1 MPGYVLDGAGVVD
14 LPHQPLAVTVD
25 ATTVTVQ
32 VQAMTPEGAPEAS
45 ALYPK
50 PGFLVLPRVTHEIV
64 VAARPG
70 GGAVVFPQ
78 GTVLQATIGVDSSRS
93 ADPDRAELT
102 PLDVS
107 GLHHVELA
115 TIAPAGERLAVTA
128 RKTVVDVPLSD
139 LGARARSAARGA
151 LGVDRLPE
159 ARRLRVEVDID
170 TTMSMLPLIEDGSVR
185 AAVDVLTGITAVI
198 GIREE
203 LQVNLIGRSSR
214 SLPVVELRHVADQVQ
229 AQLDAAPL
237 GVGFRSAEIDRSSCT
252 TPTLVFTV
260 TDALPADHAGTGVP
274 GVRRRPVILC
284 ADTSD
289 TAAGSGTAVPPAG
302 EMAGTDSAWLSSPE
316 KLFATVTSLVAGLS
330 ATPESEGARR

>member
-1 MPGYVLDGAGVVD
+1 
-14 LPHQPLAVTVD
+14 
-25 ATTVTVQ
+25 
-32 VQAMTPEGAPEAS
+32 
-45 ALYPK
+45 
-50 PGFLVLPRVTHEIV
+50 
-64 VAARPG
+64 
-70 GGAVVFPQ
+70 
-78 GTVLQATIGVDSSRS
+78 
-93 ADPDRAELT
+93 
-102 PLDVS
+102 
-107 GLHHVELA
+107 
-115 TIAPAGERLAVTA
+115 
-128 RKTVVDVPLSD
+128 
-139 LGARARSAARGA
+139 
-151 LGVDRLPE
+151 
-159 ARRLRVEVDID
+159 VDID

-237 GVGFRSAEIDRSSCT
+237 GVGFRSAEIDRSSYN

-260 TDALPADHAGTGVP
+260 TDALPADHTGTGVP

-284 ADTSD
+284 ADTSA
-289 TAAGSGTAVPPAG
+289 AAGLGTAVPPTC
-302 EMAGTDSAWLSSPE
+302 ETAGTDSDWLSSPE